1 MDGSTFFV
9 VFKPLRAED
18 KQKKEMAL
26 IKCPKCGKE
35 MSDRAASCPQCGT
48 SINEIMAELRTPVN
62 SSCKNGKTKRVPAW
76 VGILIIIGTLL
87 LMVGIVWFF
96 VFKPSKTDMPQ
107 QSVDNEEETKCEE
120 AVAVAVAGRDDG
132 ITALSGEWFCSDYA
146 ETHIVLFE
154 DMKCQ
159 LVQPWE
165 TSNGVYTLKDSVLV
179 LSLNDGSKMD
189 GTIEEH
195 GGEIYLNMTYGWFVP
210 TDD

>member
-96 VFKPSKTDMPQ
+96 VFKPSKNNLDQ
-107 QSVDNEEETKCEE
+107 KSFDNPDQEVSYCTELL
-120 AVAVAVAGRDDG
+120 D
-132 ITALSGEWFCSDYA
+132 
-146 ETHIVLFE
+146 
-154 DMKCQ
+154 
-159 LVQPWE
+159 
-165 TSNGVYTLKDSVLV
+165 
-179 LSLNDGSKMD
+179 
-189 GTIEEH
+189 
-195 GGEIYLNMTYGWFVP
+195 
-210 TDD
+210 